1 VGEQAGLDFGG
12 LLRRLRSEAGLTQ
25 EELAGAARVSRRA
38 VSDLE
43 RGINRTA
50 RKDTALLLAV
60 ALRLDGQA
68 RELFVSAARGRV
80 PAAEVVAAGQVGAG
94 VGGQRGCCGGMP
106 RWPSGKVSSGS

>member
-1 VGEQAGLDFGG
+1 MGEQAGLDFGV

-25 EELAGAARVSRRA
+25 EELAGAARVSQRA

-50 RKDTALLLAV
+50 RKDTALLLAG
-60 ALRLDGQA
+60 ALGLDGQA

-80 PAAEVVAAGQVGAG
+80 PAAEVVAAGQVGR
-94 VGGQRGCCGGMP
+94 GGRRPAGCCGGMP
-106 RWPSGKVSSGS
+106 P